1 MEGKDRRIVILGK
14 EGSGKSSLANTIFG
28 VQNVFPVCRVLAT
41 DPRSTEHNPQLLQ
54 IIQECSP
61 GPHAFLLVLKMERF
75 TKQEQAMVDL
85 ILKYFSEEALK
96 YTTVVF
102 THGDELPEDMEIK
115 EWIRENKA
123 LNTLVQKCGGRCHV
137 FDNKRWNNDQDQFRN
152 NQHQVQEL
160 LRTIDQTVAK
170 NGGKCYTNEMLTMI
184 DDQIQLEVKNM
195 SRQSNL
201 TLADILAKAKQVVYS
216 KLMENMGGA
225 LAGVLVGAFL
235 GAGVMVALVL
245 MCSPGCKC
253 TVLLMEDHPVFF
265 LCPELLPQQER
276 SVESYPRLYNMQT
289 SPTVRAPASPNDS
302 APDSPSILLRNV
314 SPMPP
319 SPNLNTRRV
328 ILMGKSGSGK
338 SSLANTIFRAPVF
351 QVNHSSDA
359 KATFSEAQTRYLNGW
374 NLTLIDTPGIFNA
387 DRSKDEV
394 ARDIFSC
401 LTQSAPGPHA
411 VLIVLLIE
419 KFTEQEQA
427 IIDHIQ
433 LHFGEEI
440 FKFATVVFTRGDQL
454 PEGMEKTEYVNQNIG
469 LSNLV
474 QKCGNRC
481 HVVDNKY
488 WKDTNENEYRSN
500 MFQLKAI
507 LNSIEDTFNS
517 NNKAC
522 FINIAFRE
530 VEKNIQKEQDRIHKS
545 EVVVVVQDAVA
556 PVKSTFDYII
566 ETIEA
571 AFKGGRWGLSN
582 TTQSM

>member
-28 VQNVFPVCRVLAT
+28 VQNVFPVCSKSVSNTNTCKSETRQIFDRNIILIDTPGVLAT

-245 MCSPGCKC
+245 MCSPG
-253 TVLLMEDHPVFF
+253 LLCCVGAG
-265 LCPELLPQQER
+265 
-276 SVESYPRLYNMQT
+276 VT
-289 SPTVRAPASPNDS
+289 GAAVVGPTGALVGAWASEKWC
-302 APDSPSILLRNV
+302 SPSDAVEDAVEFIQKV
-314 SPMPP
+314 SP
-319 SPNLNTRRV
+319 LV
-328 ILMGKSGSGK
+328 E
-338 SSLANTIFRAPVF
+338 F
-351 QVNHSSDA
+351 
-359 KATFSEAQTRYLNGW
+359 
-374 NLTLIDTPGIFNA
+374 
-387 DRSKDEV
+387 
-394 ARDIFSC
+394 
-401 LTQSAPGPHA
+401 
-411 VLIVLLIE
+411 
-419 KFTEQEQA
+419 
-427 IIDHIQ
+427 
-433 LHFGEEI
+433 
-440 FKFATVVFTRGDQL
+440 
-454 PEGMEKTEYVNQNIG
+454 VNQTG
-469 LSNLV
+469 A
-474 QKCGNRC
+474 
-481 HVVDNKY
+481 
-488 WKDTNENEYRSN
+488 
-500 MFQLKAI
+500 LKV
-507 LNSIEDTFNS
+507 LPSL
-517 NNKAC
+517 
-522 FINIAFRE
+522 
-530 VEKNIQKEQDRIHKS
+530 Q
-545 EVVVVVQDAVA
+545 
-556 PVKSTFDYII
+556 
-566 ETIEA
+566 
-571 AFKGGRWGLSN
+571 
-582 TTQSM
+582 

>member
-1 MEGKDRRIVILGK
+1 
-14 EGSGKSSLANTIFG
+14 
-28 VQNVFPVCRVLAT
+28 
-41 DPRSTEHNPQLLQ
+41 
-54 IIQECSP
+54 
-61 GPHAFLLVLKMERF
+61 
-75 TKQEQAMVDL
+75 
-85 ILKYFSEEALK
+85 
-96 YTTVVF
+96 
-102 THGDELPEDMEIK
+102 
-115 EWIRENKA
+115 
-123 LNTLVQKCGGRCHV
+123 
-137 FDNKRWNNDQDQFRN
+137 
-152 NQHQVQEL
+152 
-160 LRTIDQTVAK
+160 
-170 NGGKCYTNEMLTMI
+170 
-184 DDQIQLEVKNM
+184 
-195 SRQSNL
+195 
-201 TLADILAKAKQVVYS
+201 
-216 KLMENMGGA
+216 
-225 LAGVLVGAFL
+225 
-235 GAGVMVALVL
+235 
-245 MCSPGCKC
+245 
-253 TVLLMEDHPVFF
+253 MED
-265 LCPELLPQQER
+265 
-276 SVESYPRLYNMQT
+276 
-289 SPTVRAPASPNDS
+289 
-302 APDSPSILLRNV
+302 
-314 SPMPP
+314 
-319 SPNLNTRRV
+319 LNTRRV

-454 PEGMEKTEYVNQNIG
+454 PEGMEMTEYINQNIG

-571 AFKGGRWGLSN
+571 AFKRGRWGLSN
-582 TTQSM
+582 TTQSIKPHWIHMRWLK